1 MSRSPAGAAAL
12 VTLRGTQG
20 VQMGGPAVS
29 FGTWVRRRRL
39 TLDLT
44 RDALARRVGCSVS
57 AVKKIERDERRP
69 SRTMATRFA
78 DALGIPPDQRD
89 RFIDAGLGELAADRL
104 PEGSTTAGV
113 APPWLSR
120 PRDVVRRPVV
130 GRTHELDRLHAHLD
144 AALSGHG
151 RTVFVT
157 GEAGQGKTALLT
169 AFADRAQEAVPN
181 LVVARGAGTALGS
194 YSDPD
199 LLIRDVFGML
209 LADPLAPVQAD
220 LLTPAQ
226 AQRLWEFA
234 PAVARTIDQVGPH
247 LLGTVVPT
255 GTLWERLGM
264 GVALEAAGPTSRD
277 NLIGDV
283 TSVLQVLARTHPLL
297 ILFDDMQWADAASA
311 DLVFHLAR
319 RLTDSRVLVVCAFR
333 NSEVTGNLRPA
344 SALVRKTL
352 LEVSGQLDDPH
363 IDLEQTDSDAARELC
378 SALLDLE
385 APGLGPAV
393 HDQFYARTQ
402 GHPLFVREL
411 VRDLIARGDLA
422 QRPDTSWDVSADL
435 DWDRVPARVAAV
447 IEQRLDR
454 LGPDERALLDAAAVE
469 GEHFVAEIAAAATS
483 IDEQT
488 AQKLLADQLDRVHHL
503 VREAGATRVADRT
516 VTRYRFGH
524 ELFQRFVYTRL
535 ASGPRRDAHRRLAEA
550 LQDLCASD
558 LDQIIAQLA
567 YHYAEAGDGHRA
579 TPYLI
584 KVGDRAR
591 MVQAHAEAVAAYSRA
606 AEWFRELGDHAQL
619 ARTMMKLGVTY
630 QTGFDHSAAQRAF
643 DEAFDLW
650 PAVNRELTGDESH
663 APATLRLLS
672 PEPVTLDPVAGG
684 DVAAVPLANTLF
696 SGLVRYDEDSNV
708 VPDVAERWTISADGR
723 RYEFHLRDDVVWSDG
738 QPVTA
743 GDFAFTYRRAL
754 TDKPRWDPL
763 PRDLLAAIA
772 RPAGPDGEPAIYAAG
787 DSTLVIE
794 LSQPTSYF
802 LYNLIHDVLMPVPRH
817 VVIRHGD
824 SWWRP
829 DTIVS
834 NGPFVLAAWDA
845 GSSLT
850 LDRNPRYHR
859 VARGNVQHVEVR
871 FTTLRSTDPVRLYSA
886 DQVDVLATTLFTPSD
901 VINKLSRTFPADL
914 SVRAGSRVVYYW
926 LDPDTPAFADR
937 RLREAMALAIDRD
950 AHANYALKDTAIAA
964 TGGLVSPEISGH
976 LPGIAPP
983 PDPDRAAHLVREA
996 LDGSAPPALTI
1007 TTFYPFGELGERLAS
1022 EWRAIG
1028 IDARAHTTETFPELG
1043 MTPADAPAAS
1053 VAVAAWIAD
1062 YPDPDT
1068 VLRIGVTSLLPRWRH
1083 PQYHALID
1091 AATRATDPAERLA
1104 KYQQAERVLAQEY
1117 IVVPL
1122 VYVSDRFM
1130 IKPWVLRYP
1139 TVPFFYNGFW
1149 QDVVIDPT
1157 LQR

>member
-1 MSRSPAGAAAL
+1 
-12 VTLRGTQG
+12 
-20 VQMGGPAVS
+20 MGGPAVS
-29 FGTWVRRRRL
+29 FGSWVRRRRL
-39 TLDLT
+39 ALDLT
-44 RDALARRVGCSVS
+44 RDALARRVGCSLS

-69 SRTMATRFA
+69 SRTMAMRFA

-89 RFIDAGLGELAADRL
+89 RFIGAGLGELAADRL
-104 PEGSTTAGV
+104 PEGSTAAGA
-113 APPWLSR
+113 APPWLTR
-120 PRDVVRRPVV
+120 PRGMRHPAV
-130 GRTHELDRLHAHLD
+130 GRARELDRLHAHLD
-144 AALSGHG
+144 AVRSGHG

-169 AFADRAQEAVPN
+169 AFADLAQEAVPD
-181 LVVARGAGTALGS
+181 LLVARGAGAALGS
-194 YSDPD
+194 FSDPD
-199 LLIRDVFGML
+199 LLIRDVFRML
-209 LADPLAPVQAD
+209 LADPLAPLQAD

-234 PAVARTIDQVGPH
+234 PAVARTVDQVGPH
-247 LLGTVVPT
+247 LLGTVVST

-264 GVALEAAGPTSRD
+264 GAAPVPTGPTSRD

-297 ILFDDMQWADAASA
+297 ILFDDVQWADAASA

-319 RLTDSRVLVVCAFR
+319 RLTDSRILVVCAFR
-333 NSEVTGNLRPA
+333 DSEVTGNLRPA

-352 LEVSGQLDDPH
+352 LEVSGQLDDSH
-363 IDLEQTDSDAARELC
+363 IDLEQTDPDTARELC

-393 HDQFYARTQ
+393 HDQFFARTQ

-411 VRDLIARGDLA
+411 VRDLIARGELA
-422 QRPDTSWDVSADL
+422 QRRGTSWDVSADL

-469 GEHFVAEIAAAATS
+469 GEHFIAEVAASVAGV
-483 IDEQT
+483 DEQT

-503 VREAGATRVADRT
+503 VREASATRVSERT

-535 ASGPRRDAHRRLAEA
+535 ASGLRREAHRRLAGA
-550 LQDLCASD
+550 LQDLYAGD
-558 LDQIIAQLA
+558 PDQVTSQLA

-579 TPYLI
+579 TPYWI

-606 AEWFRELGDHAQL
+606 AEWFRDLGDHAQL
-619 ARTMMKLGVTY
+619 ARTMMKLGVTH
-630 QTGFDHSAAQRAF
+630 QTGFDHAAAQRAF
-643 DEAFDLW
+643 AEAFDLW
-650 PAVNRELTGDESH
+650 PAVDRELTGDESH

-672 PEPVTLDPVAGG
+672 PEPRSLDPVTAG
-684 DVAAVPLANTLF
+684 DAAAIPIANSMF

-708 VPDVAERWTISADGR
+708 IPDVAQRWTISADGR

-743 GDFAFTYRRAL
+743 HDFVFTYRRAL
-754 TDKPRWDPL
+754 TDNPQWDPL
-763 PRDLLAAIA
+763 PRDLLAPIA
-772 RPAGPDGEPAIYAAG
+772 RTYGPGSQPAVYASG
-787 DSTLVIE
+787 DRTLVIE
-794 LSQPTSYF
+794 LTQPTSYF
-802 LYNLIHDVLMPVPRH
+802 LYNLIHNDLMPVPQH
-817 VVIRHGD
+817 VVMRHGD

-829 DTIVS
+829 GTIVS
-834 NGPFVLAAWDA
+834 NGPFVLSDWDP

-850 LDRNPRYHR
+850 VARNPRYHLP
-859 VARGNVQHVEVR
+859 VRGNVRRVEVR
-871 FTTLRSTDPVRLYSA
+871 FTTLGSTDPVRLYSA
-886 DQVDVLATTLFTPSD
+886 DQVDVLGTALFAPLQA
-901 VINKLSRTFPADL
+901 INQLSRTYPAEH

-926 LDPDTPAFADR
+926 LDPDSPAFADR
-937 RLREAMALAIDRD
+937 RVREAMALAIDRA
-950 AHANYALKDTAIAA
+950 AHAHDTLKDAAVAA
-964 TGGLVSPEISGH
+964 TGGLVSPGLPGH
-976 LPGIAPP
+976 LPDIAPS
-983 PDPDRAAHLVREA
+983 PDPERAAHLIREA
-996 LDGSAPPALTI
+996 LDGAEPPPVTLT
-1007 TTFYPFGELGERLAS
+1007 TLHVYGELGERLAA
-1022 EWRAIG
+1022 EWRQIG
-1028 IDARAHTTETFPELG
+1028 IDAQVRTAESFPEFNA
-1043 MTPADAPAAS
+1043 MHAEAS
-1053 VAVAAWIAD
+1053 GARVAVAAWIAD
-1062 YPDPDT
+1062 YPDPDST
-1068 VLRIGVTSLLPRWRH
+1068 LRVGLTSLLPRWRN
-1083 PQYHALID
+1083 PQYHSLID
-1091 AATRATDPAERLA
+1091 AATRTTDPAERLA
-1104 KYQQAERVLAQEY
+1104 KYQRAERVLAQEY
-1117 IVVPL
+1117 IIVPL
-1122 VYVSDRFM
+1122 VYLPDQFM